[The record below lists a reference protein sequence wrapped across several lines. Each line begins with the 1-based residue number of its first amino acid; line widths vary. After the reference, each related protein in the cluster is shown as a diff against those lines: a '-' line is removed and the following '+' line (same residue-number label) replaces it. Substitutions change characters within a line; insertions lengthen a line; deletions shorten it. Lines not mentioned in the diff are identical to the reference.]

1 MHSLSRVFLTY
12 VVIFLAHAVPSPTRA
27 QDMPTPDLNDQK
39 LVSTGEKKFNQNCV
53 YCHGNAGTGGK
64 GAALQGRTDF
74 TPEYLFHTI
83 SNGKKRGALVMPPW
97 KDAMPASDIWA
108 LSAYILS
115 LRRKS
120 TQQ

>member
-1 MHSLSRVFLTY
+1 MHTFSRILLTSLVAL
-12 VVIFLAHAVPSPTRA
+12 LAHAVPALTQA
-27 QDMPTPDLNDQK
+27 QDASPPDLNDLK
-39 LVSTGEKKFNQNCV
+39 LVAAGEKKFNQNCV
-53 YCHGNAGTGGK
+53 YCHGSAGSGGK
-64 GAALQGRTDF
+64 GAPLQGRTDF

-115 LRRKS
+115 LRSKPA
-120 TQQ
+120 QQ

>member
-1 MHSLSRVFLTY
+1 MKSCSRIFLTY
-12 VVIFLAHAVPSPTRA
+12 LVSFFVHAVAIPTQAQEVSP
-27 QDMPTPDLNDQK
+27 PDLNDQK

-53 YCHGNAGTGGK
+53 YCHGNAGSGGK
-64 GAALQGRTDF
+64 GAPLQGRTDL

-83 SNGKKRGALVMPPW
+83 SNGKKRGSLVMPPW

-115 LRRKS
+115 LRGKPV
-120 TQQ
+120 QQ